1 MLCVVIPYWSA
12 HIVHF
17 VHCYSLLSLC
27 VQPFTGAEFQSEWA
41 TLPRDVLAKVLS
53 ERYTLCCLARQV
65 CKAWRQHA
73 FANPTAVDVTL
84 ASPQELFSLAAWMQH
99 LSPNLA
105 VSEDLEEASLREGS
119 SRDRPPRLLYHCMSD
134 VLVEATA
141 SQGQTRAEQGSA
153 QASQTS
159 PSAESPD
166 PSQAP
171 PSKAQQASEVK
182 CSTQQL
188 ASLKLSA
195 WAQWKVSIQDGKYI
209 FEQSPQL
216 AEDLW
221 QGLQRAQIHNL
232 TLGEFFSD
240 HFCDRLPCMKA
251 SQVFLPDKSSLP
263 GLANLQALTLHLN
276 LFGVQ
281 AMFLSSSINGGMHSL
296 HELSQLTSL
305 TLKASEV
312 LPEGGRKKHSVPAE
326 QLLHSLPDSLRTLAL
341 HNFRDRW
348 KCFGDLS
355 CRPQLVNL
363 DLTESSCIFPP
374 EAEAWT
380 QLRELHL
387 GDSLVWLMHRQP
399 FQFSALNQLT
409 KLCLVD
415 CFFGV
420 HAPGQHGNTHHY
432 VYQQMQAPTSIVDL
446 DICTKNIKV
455 TGPGI

>member
-1 MLCVVIPYWSA
+1 M
-12 HIVHF
+12 
-17 VHCYSLLSLC
+17 
-27 VQPFTGAEFQSEWA
+27 QP
-41 TLPRDVLAKVLS
+41 
-53 ERYTLCCLARQV
+53 
-65 CKAWRQHA
+65 
-73 FANPTAVDVTL
+73 
-84 ASPQELFSLAAWMQH
+84 
-99 LSPNLA
+99 LSPNPA
-105 VSEDLEEASLREGS
+105 ASEDLVEASLREGS
-119 SRDRPPRLLYHCMSD
+119 SRDRSHRALQQYVSD
-134 VLVEATA
+134 ALVKARA

-153 QASQTS
+153 HVSQTS
-159 PSAESPD
+159 PSAESPV
-166 PSQAP
+166 PRQASS
-171 PSKAQQASEVK
+171 SKTHQASEVK

-195 WAQWKVSIQDGKYI
+195 WSSWKVSIQDGNYI
-209 FEQSPQL
+209 FEHSPEL
-216 AEDLW
+216 TTGLW
-221 QGLQRAQIHNL
+221 LGLQRAQIHNL

-240 HFCDRLPCMKA
+240 HFCDRLPWLKA
-251 SQVFLPDKSSLP
+251 SQILLPDKSSLP
-263 GLANLQALTLHLN
+263 GLANLQALTLNLN

-305 TLKASEV
+305 TIKASEV
-312 LPEGGRKKHSVPAE
+312 LPEGGRKKHRVPAE
-326 QLLHSLPDSLRTLAL
+326 QLLHSLPDSLRSLAL

-374 EAEAWT
+374 EADAWT

-387 GDSLVWLMHRQP
+387 GDSLVWLMQGQP
-399 FQFSALNQLT
+399 FQFSALTQLT

-420 HAPGQHGNTHHY
+420 HAPGQRGNTHHY
-432 VYQQMQAPTSIVDL
+432 VYQQMQAPISIVHL

-455 TGPGI
+455 TGPLLGL

>member
-1 MLCVVIPYWSA
+1 MRCETLLERRYCALVRG
-12 HIVHF
+12 
-17 VHCYSLLSLC
+17 CSLVSRC
-27 VQPFTGAEFQSEWA
+27 VQPFTGAELQSEWA

-73 FANPTAVDVTL
+73 FATPTAVDVTL
-84 ASPQELFSLAAWMQH
+84 ASPQELVSLAAWMQH
-99 LSPNLA
+99 LDPNPT
-105 VSEDLEEASLREGS
+105 VSGDLKKACLGEGS
-119 SRDRPPRLLYHCMSD
+119 SRDQAPRLLHHPI
-134 VLVEATA
+134 LEKLFGKAA
-141 SQGQTRAEQGSA
+141 ISQM

-159 PSAESPD
+159 PSAESPV
-166 PSQAP
+166 PSQASS
-171 PSKAQQASEVK
+171 SKTQQASEK
-182 CSTQQL
+182 CSSQQL

-195 WAQWKVSIQDGKYI
+195 WSQWKVSVRYGNYI
-209 FEQSPQL
+209 FERSTEL
-216 AEDLW
+216 TTGLW
-221 QGLQRAQIHNL
+221 QGLQRAQIDDL
-232 TLGEFFSD
+232 TLGELFSD
-240 HFCDRLPCMKA
+240 QFCDRLPYLKA
-251 SQVFLPDKSSLP
+251 SQILLPDKSRLP
-263 GLANLQALTLHLN
+263 GLANLQALTLNLN

-281 AMFLSSSINGGMHSL
+281 AMFLSSSNNGGMYSL

-305 TLKASEV
+305 TIKASEV
-312 LPEGGRKKHSVPAE
+312 LPEGGRKKHRIPAE
-326 QLLHSLPDSLRTLAL
+326 QLLHSLPDSLRSLAL

-374 EAEAWT
+374 EAEAWS

-387 GDSLVWLMHRQP
+387 GDSLVWLMNGQP

-432 VYQQMQAPTSIVDL
+432 MYQQMQAPTSIVHL

-455 TGPGI
+455 TGPGL